1 MSEERIIELEIKAA
15 YQEELI
21 DSLNIAVARQQ
32 EQIGKLEETCKL
44 LHDKIKNLSDS
55 NPVMGQFDEIPPHY

>member
-21 DSLNIAVARQQ
+21 DSLNTIVARQQ
-32 EQIGKLEETCKL
+32 EQITKLEETCKL
-44 LHDKIKNLSDS
+44 LHDRIKNLSS
-55 NPVMGQFDEIPPHY
+55 SEPAKEQCVEIPPHY